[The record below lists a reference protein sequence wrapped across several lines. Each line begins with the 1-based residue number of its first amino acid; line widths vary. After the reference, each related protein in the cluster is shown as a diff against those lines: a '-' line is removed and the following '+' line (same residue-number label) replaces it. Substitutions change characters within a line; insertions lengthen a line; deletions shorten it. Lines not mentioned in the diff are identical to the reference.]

1 MKKLNWKEIL
11 LPAAALTV
19 ICLVV
24 TAALGVTNELTK
36 GPIAVLQEETE
47 RASRQQVLPQA
58 QEFTEIEYEGLT
70 DAPYEGRDASGQLV
84 GYVIVTQAKGYGGT
98 IQVMTGIDTSGTVTG
113 VNILSHSETVGLGAN
128 AAKPEFTDQYQKPIP
143 EDGFVVE
150 KNGKDGDAIQALT
163 GATITSNAVTDA
175 VNSAVKVYEEL
186 SGKGEA

>member
-1 MKKLNWKEIL
+1 MKKLNWKEIF

-24 TAALGVTNELTK
+24 TAALGLTNELTK
-36 GPIAVLQEETE
+36 GPIAVLQK
-47 RASRQQVLPQA
+47 A
-58 QEFTEIEYEGLT
+58 QEFTEIEYEGLPKS
-70 DAPYEGRDASGQLV
+70 PYEGRDASGQLV
-84 GYVIVTQAKGYGGT
+84 GYVIVTQAKGYGGAV
-98 IQVMTGIDTSGTVTG
+98 QVMTGIDASGTVTG

-143 EDGFVVE
+143 EEGFVVE